1 MSDHSPPPGG
11 PRRRTVL
18 AGLAAA
24 GAAAG
29 LPGCAVAPA
38 QGCAGGCPADFLQ
51 ASSHLTGIAL
61 DGSYNQMGA
70 ELWAELIKLEGAA
83 KLLETV
89 DTVNRFA
96 DGDDA
101 HLAATLAFVGLT
113 SHARRIIRAWYTG
126 MVEIPDPGRPGLTT
140 TAVVTYNDAV
150 VWRACDFTKPPA
162 TCGGPF
168 GYWHEPP
175 QA

>member
-1 MSDHSPPPGG
+1 MSDHSPPSGG

-29 LPGCAVAPA
+29 LPGCAATPA
-38 QGCAGGCPADFLQ
+38 QTCGGGCPADFL
-51 ASSHLTGIAL
+51 AGSSRLTGIQL
-61 DGSYNQMGA
+61 DGTYNQMGA
-70 ELWAELIKLEGAA
+70 ELWAELVKLHGPLHYERVISV
-83 KLLETV
+83 TMQH
-89 DTVNRFA
+89 
-96 DGDDA
+96 DGDDSS
-101 HLAATLAFVGLT
+101 LAKKLEFGGLMD
-113 SHARRIIRAWYTG
+113 SAQRIIRAWYTG
-126 MVEIPDPGRPGLTT
+126 MVEIPDSGRPGLTT